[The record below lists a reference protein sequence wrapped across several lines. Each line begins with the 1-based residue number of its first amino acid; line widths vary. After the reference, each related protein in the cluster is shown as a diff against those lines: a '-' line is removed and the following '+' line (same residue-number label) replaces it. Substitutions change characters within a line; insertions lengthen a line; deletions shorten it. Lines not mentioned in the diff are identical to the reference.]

1 MKKTVALIGDNVNL
15 PGSLIRYINNT
26 YPDPVDLELIELSY
40 KSDMDCFNSI
50 NPDIVVYTSYEYW
63 SSRGIFKT
71 LWKHFSDKLVLLN
84 ADDEELFEKLA
95 TVDDV
100 KKLSYSVGCSFR
112 QFFAGDIVKDEQ
124 GLYKFEYYSLKH
136 SRGIRTEISVSYDE
150 MQAVILSLA
159 LCELIGIN
167 VYVAIRSLY
176 NYFSK

>member
-40 KSDMDCFNSI
+40 KIDMDCFNSI
-50 NPDIVVYTSYEYW
+50 NPDIVVYTCYEYW
-63 SSRGIFKT
+63 SSRRIFRNI
-71 LWKHFSDKLVLLN
+71 WKLFRDKLVLLN

-136 SRGIRTEISVSYDE
+136 SRGIRTDISVSYDE
-150 MQAVILSLA
+150 MQAVVLSLA
-159 LCELIGIN
+159 LCELLDIN
-167 VYVAIRSLY
+167 VYAAIRSLY